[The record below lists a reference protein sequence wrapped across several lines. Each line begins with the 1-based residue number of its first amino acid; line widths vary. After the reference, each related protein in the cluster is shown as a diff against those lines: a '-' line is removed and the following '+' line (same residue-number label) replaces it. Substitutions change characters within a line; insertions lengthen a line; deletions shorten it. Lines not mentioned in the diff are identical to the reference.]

1 MTNGDDFD
9 EKGSRKGASVHN
21 SAASGESSCGRLHL
35 QIIIIIMVIM
45 IIMMMIMLM
54 VIMQFWYMTAS
65 LMMMF
70 MLVMM
75 LACRQIPIMTKCCIL
90 FEGIAL
96 NINEISAAAAWLLTM
111 MVSRKRSSHFGCW
124 ALYWLYYWSVWG
136 GTETGMDYNYHNA
149 RKSGVGALLVFWKRL
164 FGQ

>member
-1 MTNGDDFD
+1 M
-9 EKGSRKGASVHN
+9 HN

-35 QIIIIIMVIM
+35 QIIIIIIIIIIIVIIIIMVIM
-45 IIMMMIMLM
+45 IIMMMIMIM

-65 LMMMF
+65 LMMF

-111 MVSRKRSSHFGCW
+111 MVSRKRSSHFGC
-124 ALYWLYYWSVWG
+124 
-136 GTETGMDYNYHNA
+136 
-149 RKSGVGALLVFWKRL
+149 
-164 FGQ
+164 

>member
-1 MTNGDDFD
+1 MTIMMTVLMTIYEMMMTMMILMGKEAERVRQCIIQQPV
-9 EKGSRKGASVHN
+9 EK
-21 SAASGESSCGRLHL
+21 AAVADCTLIII
-35 QIIIIIMVIM
+35 IIIIIMVIM
-45 IIMMMIMLM
+45 IIMMMIMIM

-65 LMMMF
+65 LMMF

-111 MVSRKRSSHFGCW
+111 MVSRKRSSHFGC
-124 ALYWLYYWSVWG
+124 
-136 GTETGMDYNYHNA
+136 
-149 RKSGVGALLVFWKRL
+149 
-164 FGQ
+164 

>member
-1 MTNGDDFD
+1 MGKEAERVRQCIIQQPV
-9 EKGSRKGASVHN
+9 EK
-21 SAASGESSCGRLHL
+21 AAVADCTLII
-35 QIIIIIMVIM
+35 IIIIIMVIM

-111 MVSRKRSSHFGCW
+111 MVGRKRSSHFGC
-124 ALYWLYYWSVWG
+124 
-136 GTETGMDYNYHNA
+136 
-149 RKSGVGALLVFWKRL
+149 
-164 FGQ
+164 